1 MHRQDLALHMATG
14 GVVPAHGHRTG
25 GAYSAVCPDGL
36 VTGLRVLSR
45 QDLALHMATGGVVVV
60 HSHRTGGAY
69 SEVCIDGLR
78 VFRR

>member
-14 GVVPAHGHRTG
+14 GVVPAHDHRTG

-69 SEVCIDGLR
+69 SEVCTDDLR
-78 VFRR
+78 VFCR